1 MIKKYISTFIMAA
14 MLAVA
19 VPALSGT
26 ALGQT
31 RYYSNETRQARVYRN
46 RNYKKPNVY
55 KRNQTAFNLAIGA
68 GAGAILGGLF
78 GGKKGAGI
86 GALIGAGGGAITTY
100 VQKKKQKNNNYRR
113 Y

>member
-1 MIKKYISTFIMAA
+1 MIKKYISTFIMAT

-26 ALGQT
+26 ILGQT
-31 RYYSNETRQARVYRN
+31 RYSNETRQSRVYRN
-46 RNYKKPNVY
+46 RNYKRPNVY
-55 KRNQTAFNLAIGA
+55 KRHQTVFNLAIGA
-68 GAGAILGGLF
+68 GAGAILGGLL

-86 GALIGAGGGAITTY
+86 GALVGAGGGAVTTY
-100 VQKKKQKNNNYRR
+100 VQKKKQKQNNYRR